1 MRWLI
6 YNVVFA
12 IGYLCLL
19 PYYIVRMCRRG
30 GYRENFMQRLG
41 FYDAATREALRTP
54 RIWVHAVSVG
64 EMLVALK
71 FIEVFRGVQPG
82 LRFLVSVNT
91 STGHALA
98 RRRLTAEDCLIYYP
112 ADFPGVVRRVL
123 AQVNVRALVL
133 TEGEFW
139 PNLLRALQARNIPTG
154 LINGRV
160 SDSSFRGYRRLRP
173 FFAPVLA
180 GITPAGMQTAADA
193 ARIQELGVPFAAVQV
208 TGNAKY
214 DVPQMRSEDA
224 AAAREIFA
232 AAGLPAEALILL
244 GGSTWPGEE
253 KILAGIYRTLQRETP
268 ALRLVLA
275 PRHAERRQEVA
286 AILTEAGLKPVLRSR
301 CRAGET
307 YSSAGPESVL
317 LLDTTGELQSLYAGA
332 DLIFVGKS
340 LTAQG
345 GQNIIEPAQY
355 GKPIVVGPHLENFRA
370 VAEDFLNAGA
380 LIQVPDAARLEEAL
394 RTLLREPERAAA
406 LGAAAGQWV
415 AGSRGALAETVRLLR
430 KHWNLS

>member
-6 YNVVFA
+6 YNVLFA
-12 IGYLCLL
+12 VGYLCLL
-19 PYYIVRMCRRG
+19 PYYLVRMCRRG

-71 FIEVFRGVQPG
+71 FIDVFRAALPG
-82 LRFLVSVNT
+82 LRFVVSVNT
-91 STGHALA
+91 STGYALA
-98 RRRLTAEDCLIYYP
+98 RRRLPAEDCLIYYP
-112 ADFPGVVRRVL
+112 ADFPWVVRRVL

-139 PNLLRALQARNIPTG
+139 PNLLRAFQAKGIPTG

-160 SDSSFRGYRRLRP
+160 SDSSFRGYRRVRP

-180 GITPAGMQTAADA
+180 GLSPACMQTTADA
-193 ARIQELGVPFAAVQV
+193 ARMQELGVPSTALKI

-214 DVPQMRSEDA
+214 DVPQMRAEDA
-224 AAAREIFA
+224 SAAREIFA
-232 AAGLPAEALILL
+232 AAGLPGDAVILL

-253 KILAGIYRTLQRETP
+253 KVLAGIYRTLQKETP

-286 AILTEAGLKPVLRSR
+286 AILTEAGLNPVFRSR

-307 YSSAGPESVL
+307 SGSTGPESVL

-370 VAEDFLNAGA
+370 VADDFLKAGA
-380 LIQVPDAARLEEAL
+380 LVQVPDAVGLEEAL
-394 RTLLREPERAAA
+394 RALLREPDRAAA
-406 LGAAAGQWV
+406 LGASAGRWV
-415 AGSRGALAETVRLLR
+415 SGCRGVLAETVDLLR